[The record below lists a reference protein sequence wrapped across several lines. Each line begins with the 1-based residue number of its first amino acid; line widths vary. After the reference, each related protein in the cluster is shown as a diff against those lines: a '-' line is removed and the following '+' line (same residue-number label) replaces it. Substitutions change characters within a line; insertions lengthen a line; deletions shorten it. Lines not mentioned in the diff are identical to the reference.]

1 MHRVLSKKQ
10 LSKNVKL
17 FDVEA
22 PLIAKKFKAGHEKE
36 ERTSMIIKIIKRLS
50 EGYLSEATLKS
61 PNFQPNSAF
70 DAWRGWPT
78 NES

>member
-1 MHRVLSKKQ
+1 MHRIVYKKQ

-22 PLIAKKFKAGHEKE
+22 PLIAKKFKAGHEKG
-36 ERTSMIIKIIKRLS
+36 ERTSIIKHPNG
-50 EGYLSEATLKS
+50 EYLSEEILQLPS
-61 PNFQPNSAF
+61 FQPNSAF
-70 DAWRGWPT
+70 DAWGVSA